1 MPEQLKEFQT
11 EAELIDC
18 VQLIRA
24 AYGTVA
30 NEFNLTEAN
39 APTNPAFITIDR
51 LKEYL
56 KKKVKLFGLFA
67 NNVLVGCVAVE
78 SSNDK
83 NIYYIERLAV
93 NPNHRHHKYGDRL
106 LNHAFDYIKEN
117 TGTIASI
124 GLMDNNTKLKE
135 WYKSKGFI
143 ETGKK
148 DFPHLPFSVCF
159 MSKTL
164 NS

>member
-1 MPEQLKEFQT
+1 MS
-11 EAELIDC
+11 ELIKELLTELEFTDC
-18 VQLIRA
+18 VQLIRS
-24 AYGTVA
+24 AYSTVT
-30 NEFNLTEAN
+30 NEFNITEAN

-56 KKKVKLFGLFA
+56 KKKVKLFGLFLNKA
-67 NNVLVGCVAVE
+67 LVGCIAVE

-93 NPNHRHHKYGDRL
+93 NPNHRHYGYGSNL
-106 LNHAFDYIKEN
+106 LNYAFKFIRDN
-117 TGTIASI
+117 NGTVASL
-124 GLMDNNTKLKE
+124 GLMDNNIVLKE

-143 ETGKK
+143 ETGTK
-148 DFPHLPFSVCF
+148 DFPHLPFRVCF

-164 NS
+164 